1 MTLAP
6 GYHDRVNPDLLARI
20 PIQARAVLEIGCGS
34 GALGAAFK
42 ARNPETV
49 YVGVEPLGGPSD
61 RAAECLH
68 HVIRADAEDPGLQ
81 IPPLP
86 PIDCLIYGD
95 VIEHFRDPWAT
106 LARHLRW
113 LDPDGVLLA
122 CIPNVQHWSV
132 LVELLHG
139 RWPVAE
145 EGLFDR
151 THLRWFTRQGIQAL
165 VEGSGLHLHELTPR
179 IFRPEEADTFVRQLE
194 PALKGLGIDPGEL
207 RAGVAPLQ
215 YLVRAG
221 RRPRPPLHLDA
232 LTLSPQAGMVEVRM
246 EQPLR
251 ALFSQPAISVRC
263 GSGSLNLLPAAST
276 LPRLLLWQRPM
287 LTLEVSLEKMRLLLR
302 NGYVVVSDYDDD
314 PDRWPAIAANRH
326 LCFTGVH
333 AVQVSTQP
341 LAERIRPL
349 NPELAVFANAIEAL
363 PDPRPLESKSEL
375 QRRPLR
381 LFFGALNRQADW
393 SPWVEALNEVLSADP
408 ERWQVE
414 VVHDRAFFEALAIP
428 GRTFTPTCNY
438 PTYRRLM
445 DRCDI
450 AWLPLADT
458 PFNRYKSDL
467 KALEAAA
474 HGLAILASPTV
485 YAATFEAGLSGCLFD
500 SAAEL
505 KAALAGWRAD
515 PLAMRELG
523 QRARGW
529 VAAKRK
535 LRHQVP
541 AQEAWYR
548 SLWERRQ
555 DLTRRLLDRVPE
567 LLH

>member
-1 MTLAP
+1 MTVTP
-6 GYHDRVNPDLLARI
+6 GYHDRINPDLLGRI
-20 PIQARAVLEIGCGS
+20 PLQARAVLEIGCGA

-49 YVGVEPLGGPSD
+49 YVGVEQLAGAAD
-61 RAAECLH
+61 LAAERLD
-68 HVIRADAEDPGLQ
+68 HVIRGDAEDPGLLL
-81 IPPLP
+81 PPLP

-106 LARHLRW
+106 LTRHLAW
-113 LDPDGVLLA
+113 LDPDGVLVA

-132 LVELLHG
+132 LTELLHG

-179 IFRPEEADTFVRQLE
+179 IFRPEAAEAFVCQLE
-194 PALKGLGIDPGEL
+194 PALKGLGIDRGEL
-207 RAGVAPLQ
+207 LAGVAPLQ

-232 LTLSPQAGMVEVRM
+232 LTLAPQAGMVDVRM
-246 EQPLR
+246 AQPLR
-251 ALFSQPAISVRC
+251 ALHSQPAISFRC
-263 GSGSLNLLPAAST
+263 GSGSLTLLPAAAT

-287 LTLEVSLEKMRLLLR
+287 LTLEDSLEPLRRLLR

-341 LAERIRPL
+341 LAERIGPL
-349 NPELAVFANAIEAL
+349 NPEVAVFANAIEAL
-363 PDPRPLESKSEL
+363 PESRPVESESEL

-393 SPWVEALNEVLSADP
+393 SPWMGALNEVLTADP
-408 ERWQVE
+408 DRWQVE

-428 GRTFTPTCNY
+428 GRTFTPTCDY

-445 DRCDI
+445 GHCDI

-458 PFNRYKSDL
+458 PFNCCKSDL

-485 YAATFEAGLSGCLFD
+485 YAATFEAGLGGCLFD
-500 SAAEL
+500 SEAEL
-505 KAALAGWRAD
+505 KAALAGWRSD

-523 QRARGW
+523 QRARDW
-529 VAAKRK
+529 VAANRM
-535 LRHQVP
+535 LRHQVA

-548 SLWERRQ
+548 SLWDRRH
-555 DLTRRLLDRVPE
+555 DLTSRLLDRVPE
-567 LLH
+567 LLP